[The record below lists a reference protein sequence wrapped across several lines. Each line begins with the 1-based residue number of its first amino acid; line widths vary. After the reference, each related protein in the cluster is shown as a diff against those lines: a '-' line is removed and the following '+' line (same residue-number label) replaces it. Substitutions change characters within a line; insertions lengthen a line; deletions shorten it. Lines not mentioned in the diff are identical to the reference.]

1 MRWHIQSGFV
11 VIPKTTHKERM
22 EENINIFDF
31 KLNENDMKQIDE
43 LNFKEPR
50 IQSSEEELEK
60 EFAEALEEEMFD

>member
-1 MRWHIQSGFV
+1 
-11 VIPKTTHKERM
+11 M

-31 KLNENDMKQIDE
+31 KINENDMKLIDE

-50 IQSSEEELEK
+50 IQVSDEELEK